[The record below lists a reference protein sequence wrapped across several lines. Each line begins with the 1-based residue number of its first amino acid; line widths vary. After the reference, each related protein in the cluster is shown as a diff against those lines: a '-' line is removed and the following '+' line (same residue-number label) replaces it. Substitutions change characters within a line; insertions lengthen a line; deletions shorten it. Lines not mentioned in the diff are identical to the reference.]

1 MSKFEKGKKYV
12 FTDRQFNIGRDTSNR
27 LTFIVPDESTGG
39 EHRIVAYDFQN
50 QRMPEKITC
59 YFNGI
64 RLEQDPFSVAPL
76 LYKPGEIHKFYV
88 NSDVR
93 GGRCT
98 LRDEINNVTYK
109 NIYIGRAPFKRF
121 DRITCM
127 IDEVD
132 GDTLKVTAVTDNKKR
147 DEAFVPDDLSELPE
161 GRYLRGGVLKK
172 LLEMPEYAETR
183 KLVEEEDNSWV
194 ISFLETSLRL
204 TVDML
209 RGRITPKGYILRGLE
224 SLAVA
229 LIERSDY
236 VLTLPKREQYDS
248 QQKLDDIARNA
259 GDLWRAYNLMVSRE
273 ADNTMLAIL
282 GSLEKSRRFYKPNEK
297 VRLLSA
303 MIQIEAV
310 NVDIYMDRI
319 LGIISTHHTNN
330 AFMTYFKAGMQEVLR
345 GFILR
350 REVALAHSDRDS
362 LRLLL
367 RALAMEQLLD
377 VGSSTP
383 EVVARRGF
391 MYVCAA
397 MLVNSCD
404 NALPAKA
411 IQCFAGLVN
420 GPLEFSWNDLSDISR
435 LCYASLTRPFAQSDL
450 IPTTS
455 IYRGTDWTLSVTH
468 GTLTLSSAD
477 NIENLK
483 KSLSYSLFPGI
494 MADVLT
500 EEKISGLSSVCDE
513 NPVIQAPKMKELARM
528 LMANWNSGAR
538 QQMSPAAQ
546 LRLEKGDSVK
556 IFITGQRDN
565 GFFECRIADSY
576 YLGSG
581 IISVHDMVPYEVRPV
596 LTDFMKDGRP
606 LLFEATVGE
615 VLDDGTYLFS
625 LRRAIS
631 SHNVQE
637 AAYDRDS
644 ETEVPGIITGIYKSP
659 LGYFALSNEG
669 YPMVVWLPSNANFQL
684 HRNDIVVARVLMVNS
699 ENNNLFVK
707 SEFLDL
713 LNPQE
718 ITPDSG
724 IRKDVQEIFRHTL
737 LNVSNGETYD
747 GEMPVAG
754 ESEDYPEITLST
766 ANAILIARVISIMS
780 AIEGTELGTA
790 YTMASIALLV
800 ARMAGDSS
808 LSLSL
813 EAKCNA
819 MEALGMFAM
828 SSRVDMRRMEP
839 KMELIE
845 RMRIS
850 DIALDRYM
858 EILKILAGLDHPD
871 EWKPIPYPP
880 GSSLEI
886 IVRLVTAY
894 NRLWGLGLEDARRE
908 ILKGIYTT
916 LRFPQ
921 PEKIDV
927 ESLKVQ
933 EDEYNEFKESLIY
946 PANNNMRPDDRIQGR
961 EIMEVICGMLNH
973 KGGTIYLGV
982 NNQAIPV
989 GLDADFRFLNNGSD
1003 RYDLRDIEDKFSL
1016 NFHWH
1021 LRNQIGKTYEGR
1033 PITDYVK
1040 LTFDIHDDKVTGRV
1054 SVEPFPGMVKM
1065 KDGQVYIRQDSST
1078 LPLPPREQPL
1088 FMQRRIEEARS

>member
-1 MSKFEKGKKYV
+1 MTKFEKGKKYI

-39 EHRIVAYDFQN
+39 EHRIVAYNFQN
-50 QRMPEKITC
+50 QRMPKKITC
-59 YFNGI
+59 YFNGV
-64 RLEQDPFSVAPL
+64 RFEQDPFSVAPL

-132 GDTLKVTAVTDNKKR
+132 GDTLKISPITENKKR
-147 DEAFVPDDLSELPE
+147 DGVFSLDDLCDLPE
-161 GRYLRGGVLKK
+161 GRYLRGGVLRK

-183 KLVEEEDNSWV
+183 KLVEDEDNSWV

-204 TVDML
+204 TIDML
-209 RGRITPKGYILRGLE
+209 RGRTIPKGYVLRSLE

-248 QQKLDDIARNA
+248 QQKLDDLARNA

-273 ADNTMLAIL
+273 ADNTMLGIL

-303 MIQIEAV
+303 MIQLEAV
-310 NVDIYMDRI
+310 NVDTYMDRI

-330 AFMTYFKAGMQEVLR
+330 TFMTYFKAGMQELLR

-350 REVALAHSDRDS
+350 REVAIAHSDRDA

-377 VGSSTP
+377 VGNATP

-404 NALPAKA
+404 NALPVKA
-411 IQCFAGLVN
+411 IQCFAGLVK
-420 GPLEFSWNDLSDISR
+420 GPLEFSWNDLPDISR

-455 IYRGTDWTLSVTH
+455 VFQGSDCTLSVTH
-468 GTLTLSSAD
+468 GTLTLSSDD
-477 NIENLK
+477 NIEILK
-483 KSLSYSLFPGI
+483 KSLSYALFPGI
-494 MADVLT
+494 TAAVLT
-500 EEKISGLSSVCDE
+500 DEKVPGLSGICDE

-528 LMANWNSGAR
+528 LMASWNTSGR
-538 QQMSPAAQ
+538 QILSPAAQ
-546 LRLEKGDSVK
+546 LRLEKGDAVK

-565 GFFECRIADSY
+565 GFFDCRIADSY
-576 YLGSG
+576 YRGSG
-581 IISVHDMVPYEVRPV
+581 IISVYDMVPYEVRPV
-596 LTDFMKDGRP
+596 LSDFMKDDRP

-615 VLDDGTYLFS
+615 VLDDGTYEFS
-625 LRRAIS
+625 LRRSIS
-631 SHNVQE
+631 SNNVQE

-644 ETEVPGIITGIYKSP
+644 ETEVPCIITGIYKAP

-684 HRNDIVVARVLMVNS
+684 HRNDIVLARVLMVNS

-713 LNPQE
+713 LNMHE
-718 ITPDSG
+718 CTPESG
-724 IRKDVQEIFRHTL
+724 IRVDVHDIFRHTL
-737 LNVSNGETYD
+737 LNVSNGEVYD
-747 GEMPVAG
+747 GEMPVVG
-754 ESEDYPEITLST
+754 DSEEYPEISLLPS
-766 ANAILIARVISIMS
+766 NAILIARVISIMS

-790 YTMASIALLV
+790 YTLASIALLIS
-800 ARMAGDSS
+800 RMAGDES
-808 LSLSL
+808 LALSL
-813 EAKCNA
+813 EAKCDA
-819 MEALGMFAM
+819 MEALGQFAM
-828 SSRVDMRRMEP
+828 SSGVDMRILDSQMA
-839 KMELIE
+839 LID
-845 RMRIS
+845 RMRKT
-850 DIALDRYM
+850 DTALDRYI

-871 EWKPIPYPP
+871 EWKPLPYPP
-880 GSSLEI
+880 GSTLGI

-894 NRLWGLGLEDARRE
+894 NQLWGLGLEDARRE

-921 PEKIDV
+921 PEKINV

-933 EDEYNEFKESLIY
+933 EDEHNEFKESLIY

-1003 RYDLRDIEDKFSL
+1003 RYDLRDMEDKFSL

-1078 LPLPPREQPL
+1078 LPLPPREQPQ
-1088 FMQRRIEEARS
+1088 FMQRRIAEFGD